1 MSHFDAA
8 LRAIRSTAEDG
19 APLLLLAP
27 ATDDGW
33 FEGQGLL
40 ALGGHVAESVSI
52 EQAAEA
58 LEDAFEGHTG
68 VVAALLD
75 YEGSATVVRFDDAE
89 PVPRAVLTAAL
100 SGAGAGAD
108 ARGAAHAA
116 TTDSAA
122 PDPTLSRE
130 PVPAD
135 PLLSDVTSSL
145 VGAQYRSAVEETR
158 ERIAAGDVYVLNL
171 TRQLTG
177 RALLEPWDA
186 FATLLSRAEPSMGAL
201 LVTPTR
207 AIASVSPE
215 RFLQVS
221 ATAEGRVVEVSP
233 IKGTRPRGVDAASD
247 AAFARE
253 LRADAKELAEHIMVV
268 DLERND
274 LGRVCVPGSIGV
286 APLYEVVETPYCY
299 QLVSTVR
306 GTMRE
311 DASFAELLDSTFPC
325 GSVTG
330 APKVAAMRIAD
341 ELEPSPRGA
350 YCGSL
355 VVATLGRL
363 DSSVLIRTLE
373 YDADG
378 SAAWGTGCGITI
390 DSDPAAEWLESEL
403 KASPVMGD
411 ARSETGAR
419 PAEAAAADTA
429 VTTTAARQT
438 QAPGQPEAADT
449 VAAPRQ
455 IASPQPAPGVDPG
468 RPKLRG
474 SRVRAAHALGR
485 DALPRLAKGQLH
497 VVHHPQ
503 EAPTL

>member
-8 LRAIRSTAEDG
+8 LRAIRSLAEDG

-40 ALGGHVAESVSI
+40 ALGGHVAESASI
-52 EQAAEA
+52 AEAAEA
-58 LEDAFEGHTG
+58 LEDAFEGRTG
-68 VVAALLD
+68 VVAALLG
-75 YEGSATVVRFDDAE
+75 YEGTATVVRFDDAE
-89 PVPRAVLTAAL
+89 PIPRAVLAAAL
-100 SGAGAGAD
+100 GEAAGDAGKS
-108 ARGAAHAA
+108 A
-116 TTDSAA
+116 TAG
-122 PDPTLSRE
+122 E
-130 PVPAD
+130 
-135 PLLSDVTSSL
+135 PLLGDVTSSL
-145 VGAQYRSAVEETR
+145 SDAEYRSAVEETR

-186 FATLLSRAEPSMGAL
+186 FTTLLRRAEPSMGAL
-201 LVTPTR
+201 LITPGR

-233 IKGTRPRGVDAASD
+233 IKGTRPRGADAASD
-247 AAFARE
+247 AVFARE
-253 LRADAKELAEHIMVV
+253 LRQDAKELAEHIMVV

-306 GTMRE
+306 GIMRE
-311 DASFAELLDSTFPC
+311 SASFAELLDSTFPC

-330 APKVAAMRIAD
+330 APKVAATRIAA
-341 ELEPSPRGA
+341 ELESSPRGA

-373 YDADG
+373 CGADG

-403 KASPVMGD
+403 KAFPVMG
-411 ARSETGAR
+411 G
-419 PAEAAAADTA
+419 
-429 VTTTAARQT
+429 ARQT
-438 QAPGQPEAADT
+438 
-449 VAAPRQ
+449 
-455 IASPQPAPGVDPG
+455 ASPQPALGVEQG

-485 DALPRLAKGQLH
+485 GVLPRLAKGQLH
-497 VVHHPQ
+497 VVHHPAQ
-503 EAPTL
+503 APTL